1 LPASAGTEAMGE
13 ELPDTRPKSS
23 VSASPMG
30 HGPFFVSLGSQAR
43 KNIET
48 SISKRPVNFLGCVAH
63 DVNHVSL
70 DLWTIGVIGFP
81 VVEPILVGAFE
92 LFRTKAGSDDRK
104 RMCFV
109 VG

>member
-1 LPASAGTEAMGE
+1 
-13 ELPDTRPKSS
+13 
-23 VSASPMG
+23 MG
-30 HGPFFVSLGSQAR
+30 HGPFFASLGSQAR

-48 SISKRPVNFLGCVAH
+48 SISKRRVNFLGCVAH
-63 DVNHVSL
+63 DIDHVSL

-81 VVEPILVGAFE
+81 VVEPILLSAFE